1 MALQARLQSVVSIIG
16 ERVQAAKEWFDAL
29 PLSERD
35 RRAVLWGALGVL
47 VLVVLIFFHTMS
59 TVNKRLEM
67 QEKALREQLEEIK
80 SLEKE
85 YYASKKMASEIAE
98 GMSSPNQSLLSV
110 IERILVSEN
119 IERASFTISSRS
131 PTSWELY
138 EEISVDVKIQK
149 IALDKVID
157 VLYEIENSPTFLKI
171 SKFKMSARFDNPNL
185 LDVSFRISNYKFQQ
199 VI

>member
-1 MALQARLQSVVSIIG
+1 MAIQARLLSTVSIIG

-35 RRAVLWGALGVL
+35 KRAVLWGALGV
-47 VLVVLIFFHTMS
+47 VVLALILFFHTMS
-59 TVNKRLEM
+59 SINRKLEM
-67 QEKALREQLEEIK
+67 QEKALMGQLDEIR
-80 SLEKE
+80 SLERE
-85 YYASKKMASEIAE
+85 YYASKKMAAEIAE
-98 GMSSPNQSLLSV
+98 GMSSPNQSLLSL
-110 IERILVSEN
+110 IERILVNEN

-138 EEISVDVKIQK
+138 EETSVDVKIQK

-157 VLYEIENSPTFLKI
+157 VIYEIENSSTFLKI
-171 SKFKMSARFDNPNL
+171 SKFKMSTRFDSPNL
-185 LDVSFRISNYKFQQ
+185 LDVSFRISNYKFHQ